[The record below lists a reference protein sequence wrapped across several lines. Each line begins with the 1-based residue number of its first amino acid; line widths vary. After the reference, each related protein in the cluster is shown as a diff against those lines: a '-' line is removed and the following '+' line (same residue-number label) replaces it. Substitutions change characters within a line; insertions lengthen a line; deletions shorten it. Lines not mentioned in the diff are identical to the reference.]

1 MSWFIKSKYKPQEEM
16 MRNLKNNA
24 VKRRKAF
31 TLIELLV
38 VIAIIAILA
47 GMLLPALKKARDKA
61 HVVTCTGNLKTLS
74 SAIFLYGDSWN
85 GWFGPI
91 NMNGGSTRFPPYMWV
106 NALYVNGYLPARN
119 RDLRVYDTDPS
130 HMEKKTTAILICPF
144 TVWSDPLK
152 TGWTLTSGGMSS
164 GDYGFNYFLTENKG
178 LIGGNGYHRLTTVKN
193 PSSRLM
199 LADANRYVVT
209 ENSYPTV
216 SGKYTILY
224 RHNNQASAA
233 AADGSIQ
240 TIRQTRFKLDG
251 KFR

>member
-1 MSWFIKSKYKPQEEM
+1 

-24 VKRRKAF
+24 VERRKAF

-61 HVVTCTGNLKTLS
+61 HVVTCTGNMKTLS
-74 SAIFLYGDSWN
+74 SAILLYGDSWN

-106 NALYVNGYLPARN
+106 NALYVNGYISARN
-119 RDLRVYDTDPS
+119 RDLQVYNTDPT
-130 HMEKKTTAILICPF
+130 HMEKKTTPILVCPF
-144 TVWSDPLK
+144 TVWTDPLK

-164 GDYGFNYFLTENKG
+164 GDYGFNYFLTDAKG
-178 LIGGNGYHRLTTVKN
+178 LMGGNGYHRLTTVKP
-193 PSSRLM
+193 PSSRLV
-199 LADANRYVVT
+199 LADANRYVIT

-224 RHNNQASAA
+224 RHNNQANAT

-240 TIRQTRFKLDG
+240 AIRQT
-251 KFR
+251 KFDLAKSFR